1 MDAQKYID
9 DEEQLDDTSS
19 NSSST
24 ALIRDRGKQ
33 SSNISIWSYVIKV

>member
-19 NSSST
+19 TTSSA
-24 ALIRDRGKQ
+24 ALIRDRG
-33 SSNISIWSYVIKV
+33 YDRGYEC